1 MSESGKFAL
10 VRLGLIVVLTLPL
23 ALFHGFVGWHKAFSS
38 HAELVM
44 HKAWTA
50 HLPEALGR
58 AVGWLEMALTLV
70 LTLALIA
77 ALLRPRL
84 ARMGAMA
91 CGALVLLEAISLLT
105 HQIAN
110 DGAPALQNVVT
121 IVVTAFL
128 GWLYAR
134 RAATAT

>member
-1 MSESGKFAL
+1 MAGHGKFAL
-10 VRLGLIVVLTLPL
+10 ARLGLIVVFTLPL

-38 HAELVM
+38 HAELVQ

-50 HLPEALGR
+50 HLPLALSR
-58 AVGWLEMALTLV
+58 AVGWLELALTA
-70 LTLALIA
+70 ALII
-77 ALLRPRL
+77 ALLRPQL
-84 ARMGAMA
+84 ARMGAVA

-105 HQIAN
+105 HQIMQ

-128 GWLYAR
+128 GWLYAGR
-134 RAATAT
+134 TSAAT

>member
-1 MSESGKFAL
+1 MSENGKFAL
-10 VRLGLIVVLTLPL
+10 VRQGLIVVLTLPL

-58 AVGWLEMALTLV
+58 AVGWLELALTL
-70 LTLALIA
+70 AFIA
-77 ALLRPRL
+77 ALLRTRL
-84 ARMGAMA
+84 TRMGVMA
-91 CGALVLLEAISLLT
+91 CAALVVLEAISLLT
-105 HQIAN
+105 HQIAK

>member
-1 MSESGKFAL
+1 MSENGKFAQ
-10 VRLGLIVVLTLPL
+10 VRLGLIVVLTVPL
-23 ALFHGFVGWHKAFSS
+23 VLFHGFVGWHKAFSS
-38 HAELVM
+38 HAELVA

-58 AVGWLEMALTLV
+58 AVGWLEMALTL
-70 LTLALIA
+70 ALIA

-84 ARMGAMA
+84 ARMGVMA
-91 CGALVLLEAISLLT
+91 CAALVLLEAISLLT
-105 HQIAN
+105 HQIMQ